1 MDSLT
6 VDPKVL
12 EVLYR
17 KAARRAQDATE
28 TVGPN
33 SMAEHL
39 NHIAA
44 GYLAAASDVKQAAPE
59 MEQRYIKFGDG
70 SVYWAKPTEVKQSS

>member
-17 KAARRAQDATE
+17 KAAQRAQDQTE
-28 TVGPN
+28 IVGPN

-44 GYLAAASDVKQAAPE
+44 GYLAAAS
-59 MEQRYIKFGDG
+59 
-70 SVYWAKPTEVKQSS
+70 EVKLSS

>member
-17 KAARRAQDATE
+17 KAARRALDATE
-28 TVGPN
+28 VIGPN
-33 SMAEHL
+33 TMAQHL
-39 NHIAA
+39 NYIAA
-44 GYLAAASDVKQAAPE
+44 GYLAAAS
-59 MEQRYIKFGDG
+59 
-70 SVYWAKPTEVKQSS
+70 EVKQSS